1 MPTYELKD
9 RIKQLRETYHDLSYE
24 IENNIPKE
32 SINKMLYLRLCDLDQ
47 MILIL
52 EREYME
58 NKN

>member
-9 RIKQLRETYHDLSYE
+9 RIKQLRETYHDLSNE

-32 SINKMLYLRLCDLDQ
+32 PINKMLYLRLCDLDQ
-47 MILIL
+47 TILSL

-58 NKN
+58 EK